1 VCLTHGME
9 IHRNRVLHAVDEQGL
24 PLHSKQRNW
33 RQPSMSSSVKLPTDS
48 SERTI
53 ISSAEDATTSCPW
66 QWSIS
71 GDGCAAYNSCVI
83 LRPLHLL
90 HTNNSNNGWRTQQI
104 HFKGV
109 TLHLSARIIVSSPA
123 SAEIE

>member
-123 SAEIE
+123 SVEIE